1 MKKLFILYILLAG
14 CINIQAQPKDE
25 ITEWS
30 YEVSPKNPVAG
41 QVIEILLK
49 VKIKKDWHIYG
60 SDFDPDCG
68 PQVTT
73 LSLHKSEGAETTGG
87 LISVNSER
95 FLDESFECHVTKFQ
109 QEGLYKQKLKIT
121 ENKVSL
127 GGTIAYQVCT
137 DGACLPYER
146 DFELNFE
153 ATGKALS
160 TKQAVTIIAKHP
172 VDTIKVA
179 SALEDAGNDK
189 FIVGRKP
196 GFDDIEIIR
205 YNNGQQPETEKQGFG
220 DLLMF
225 AGIAF
230 LSGLVALLTPCVF
243 PMIPM
248 TVTFFT
254 NSSRTRSESVSKAL
268 LYGFCI
274 IAIYV
279 LFGSVISV
287 FNGPDFANWLAT
299 NWIPN
304 LLFFGIFVF
313 FALSFLGMFE
323 ITLPSSF
330 VNKVDSKADKGGI
343 AGVFFMAFTLVLV
356 SFSCTGPIVGSIL
369 VEAAG
374 GQILKPIFGMLGFSM
389 AFAVP
394 FTLFAIF
401 PSWLNGLPK
410 SGGWLNSVKVVLG
423 LLELALALKF
433 LSLADQAYHW
443 RILDREVFLA
453 LWIAIFSIMFLYL
466 LGKIEFPHDSKMQK
480 LGVPRAIAAVIVL
493 SFLVYIIPGMWGA
506 PLKVLSGLLPPSST
520 QDFDIRQQDVNDKS
534 IICDNNPM
542 YSEYLQLPHGLE
554 GYFDLR
560 EAINCAGAQNKPI
573 FLDFTGHGC
582 ANCRDMEARVWSDPT
597 VLPLLQKEV
606 VMLALYGD
614 DKKVT
619 IPENE
624 HYSNDFGKETKTLG
638 KQSSDLMYSKFRQ
651 QAQPYYAMLAV
662 DTKASKN
669 GKIVL
674 RELQP
679 AQSYDLNIG
688 NFRKFIENGVKSMVQ
703 L

>member
-1 MKKLFILYILLAG
+1 MKKISIIFCLLFSTLVF
-14 CINIQAQPKDE
+14 AQPKDE
-25 ITEWS
+25 VTEWKYGIS
-30 YEVSPKNPVAG
+30 AQKPMIG
-41 QVIEILLK
+41 QVVEILLK

-60 SDFDPDCG
+60 SDFDPNCG

-73 LSLHKSEGAETTGG
+73 LSLHKSEGAETQGG
-87 LISVNSER
+87 LLSVNSER
-95 FLDESFECHVTKFQ
+95 FLDEAFECHVTKFK

-121 ENKVSL
+121 GNKVSL
-127 GGTIAYQVCT
+127 FGTIAYQVCT
-137 DGACLPYER
+137 DGTCIPYER
-146 DFELNFE
+146 DFTLQFD
-153 ATGKALS
+153 AKGKASISES
-160 TKQAVTIIAKHP
+160 TQTIKPANP
-172 VDTIKVA
+172 TDTIKLAATTKSSVVKKELFA
-179 SALEDAGNDK
+179 E
-189 FIVGRKP
+189 RKP
-196 GFDDIEIIR
+196 GFDDIEIIH
-205 YNNGQQPETEKQGFG
+205 YNNGQPTNSKEQSFA
-220 DLLMF
+220 DLLLF

-248 TVTFFT
+248 TVSFFT
-254 NSSRTRSESVSKAL
+254 NSSRTRAESVSKAL

-274 IAIYV
+274 VAIYV
-279 LFGSVISV
+279 LFGTVIAV

-299 NWIPN
+299 NWVPN
-304 LLFFGIFVF
+304 LLFFSIFIF
-313 FALSFLGMFE
+313 FALSFLGLFE

-330 VNKVDSKADKGGI
+330 VNKVDSQADKGGI
-343 AGVFFMAFTLVLV
+343 IGVFFMAFTLVLV

-374 GQILKPIFGMLGFSM
+374 GQVLKPIFGMLGFSM

-443 RILDREVFLA
+443 HILDREVFLS
-453 LWIAIFSIMFLYL
+453 LWIAIFAVMFIYL
-466 LGKIEFPHDSKMQK
+466 IGKIEFPHDSKMQK
-480 LGVPRAIAAVIVL
+480 LGVPRAIVAIITL
-493 SFLVYIIPGMWGA
+493 SFLVYLIPGMWGA

-520 QDFDIRQQDVNDKS
+520 QDFDTYSKHGNS
-534 IICDNNPM
+534 ETTLCDNNPM
-542 YSEYLQLPHGLE
+542 YSESLHLPHGLE
-554 GYFDLR
+554 GYYDLR
-560 EAINCAGAQNKPI
+560 EAINCAVTQNKPI

-582 ANCRDMEARVWSDPT
+582 ANCRDMEARVWSDPSI
-597 VLPLLQKEV
+597 LPLLKKEV

-614 DKKVT
+614 DKKLT

-624 HYSNDFGKETKTLG
+624 QYTNSFGKQITTLG
-638 KQSSDLMYSKFRQ
+638 KQASDLMYSKFQQ
-651 QAQPYYAMLAV
+651 QAQPYYVLLAV
-662 DTKASKN
+662 DVESSKN

-679 AQSYDLNIG
+679 AQGYDLNIG
-688 NFRKFIENGVKSMVQ
+688 NFKQFIGNGLKAR
-703 L
+703 